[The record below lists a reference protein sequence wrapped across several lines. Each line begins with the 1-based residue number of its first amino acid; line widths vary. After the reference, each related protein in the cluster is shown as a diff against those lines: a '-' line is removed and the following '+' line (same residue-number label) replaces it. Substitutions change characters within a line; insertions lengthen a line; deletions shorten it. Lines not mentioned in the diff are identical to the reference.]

1 MTDLQILELVKEI
14 YHNDLQLHTEYGNEL
29 VSYETLDGEY
39 KILRAIERAIDEDI
53 IKMSEERE
61 DY

>member
-29 VSYETLDGEY
+29 VTYEMLDGEY
-39 KILRAIERAIDEDI
+39 KILGAIERAIDEELN
-53 IKMSEERE
+53 KMSKERE

>member
-14 YHNDLQLHTEYGNEL
+14 YHNDLQLYTEYGNEL

-39 KILRAIERAIDEDI
+39 KILRAIERAIDDELN
-53 IKMSEERE
+53 KMSKEKE

>member
-29 VSYETLDGEY
+29 VSYEMLDGEY
-39 KILRAIERAIDEDI
+39 KILRAIEKAIDEELLLI
-53 IKMSEERE
+53 SKERE
-61 DY
+61 GY